1 MTLPVGLDHSIGQAL
16 RVSLGRL
23 NASDSQRRFHISESH
38 SIVVKSSRH
47 QVELW
52 EELHSLGVN
61 CLSLVIFDT
70 TEITKNVVQVS
81 QSDIMIRNTGIV
93 MGRDLR
99 MTYRLRSPDLEV
111 LNTPGYRITVAEL
124 IDDYLEGEK
133 TYMRSAFSTVL
144 SLYNR
149 SMSNVF

>member
-1 MTLPVGLDHSIGQAL
+1 M
-16 RVSLGRL
+16 
-23 NASDSQRRFHISESH
+23 
-38 SIVVKSSRH
+38 VKSSRH

-52 EELHSLGVN
+52 EELQSLGVN

-81 QSDIMIRNTGIV
+81 QSDIMVRNTGIV